1 MELTGSQ
8 IIAAPRQSVWEALNN
23 PDILQRCLPGCEKV
37 ERLSPEE
44 FQVLLVA
51 AIGPLR
57 ARFKGLLKLSEARAP
72 ESCVM
77 LFEGQGGPVGF
88 GKGSSEVVLNETD
101 DGTELNYKAK
111 AQVGG
116 KLAQVGSR
124 LIDNVAKKMSDDFF
138 EAFRNQLS
146 AGRATEAFAVPAVSM
161 REEPRAA
168 TTEIPESRTAEP
180 VEARGAQPRPSKE
193 NVRRPDE
200 RVAGLPGFVP
210 VPTWSFAALL
220 VTFGIVTGVA
230 GTLLLR

>member
-37 ERLSPEE
+37 ERLSAEE

-138 EAFRNQLS
+138 EAFRKQLS
-146 AGRATEAFAVPAVSM
+146 TGDA
-161 REEPRAA
+161 
-168 TTEIPESRTAEP
+168 PESASKPATSAEKQIP
-180 VEARGAQPRPSKE
+180 VAFREL
-193 NVRRPDE
+193 NVRPATMPEQASDTSRPPHDNAQ
-200 RVAGLPGFVP
+200 RTDDRTTGLPRFVP
-210 VPTWSFAALL
+210 VPTWSFAMLL
-220 VTFGIVTGVA
+220 VTFGVMTGIT